1 MDSNPEFPTQELPA
15 PPPPELGP
23 APPKT
28 QLENP
33 IWTGWDVLLLAIIL
47 FVIPF
52 VVIIPLVVLLAA
64 KTIYPTLTFQQVA
77 QQKLWIAL
85 CAQFAWYVV
94 VLIYMVMFVE
104 GTYRQ
109 RFWDAIRWNWPRKT
123 WHLLVPMG
131 MVLVGLQGLEKF
143 FRLPKHIPLEEYLKN
158 PSVAVLMAIFAVSLG
173 PLMEELFF
181 RGFLYPVLARRW
193 GLFAAISITSVAF
206 GLIHGAQLAFSPGLV
221 LIVFLV
227 GLVLTIVRAKT
238 GSVGSSFVVHVSYNS
253 TLVILGAI
261 ASRHGLTP

>member
-1 MDSNPEFPTQELPA
+1 MDPNPEFPTQELPA
-15 PPPPELGP
+15 PPPELGTTP
-23 APPKT
+23 LKAP
-28 QLENP
+28 LENP
-33 IWTGWDVLLLAIIL
+33 VWNGWDVLRLALIQ

-52 VVIIPLVVLLAA
+52 VVIIPVVVLVAQ
-64 KTIYPTLTFQQVA
+64 KTLYRGLTFQQVG

-85 CAQFAWYVV
+85 CTQFAWYVV
-94 VLIYMVMFVE
+94 VLIYMVMFIE
-104 GTYRQ
+104 GTYRR

-123 WHLLVPMG
+123 WQLLVPLG
-131 MVLVGLQGLEKF
+131 MVLVLLQSLERF
-143 FRLPKHIPLEEYLKN
+143 FRLPKHIPMEEYLKN
-158 PSVAVLMAIFAVSLG
+158 PSVAVLTAIFAVSLG

-193 GLFAAISITSVAF
+193 GLFAAIAITSVAF

-227 GLVLTIVRAKT
+227 GLTLTVVRAKT
-238 GSVGSSFVVHVSYNS
+238 GSVASSLVVHLSYNS

-261 ASRHGLTP
+261 ASRRG

>member
-1 MDSNPEFPTQELPA
+1 MEVNPESQTEELQAPPA
-15 PPPPELGP
+15 PELEPPPVKPPPEN
-23 APPKT
+23 PP
-28 QLENP
+28 
-33 IWTGWDVLLLAIIL
+33 WSGWDVFRLALIQ

-52 VVIIPLVVLLAA
+52 LVIIPLAVLLAQ
-64 KTIYPTLTFQQVA
+64 KTLYRGLTFLQVG
-77 QQKLWIAL
+77 QKLWIAL
-85 CAQFAWYVV
+85 CTQFAWYLVV
-94 VLIYMVMFVE
+94 AVYMVMFVE
-104 GTYRQ
+104 GTYHL

-123 WHLLVPMG
+123 WVALVPLG
-131 MVLVGLQGLEKF
+131 MILVSLQGLERF
-143 FRLPKHIPLEEYLKN
+143 FRLPKHIPMEEFLKT
-158 PSVAVLMAIFAVSLG
+158 PSAAVLTAIFAVSLG

-193 GLFAAISITSVAF
+193 GLIAAISITSVAF

-227 GLVLTIVRAKT
+227 GLVLTLVRAKT

-261 ASRHGLTP
+261 ASRHGLK

>member
-1 MDSNPEFPTQELPA
+1 MDPNPEFQTQELPA
-15 PPPPELGP
+15 PPAPELGP
-23 APPKT
+23 TSPKAP
-28 QLENP
+28 LENP
-33 IWTGWDVLLLAIIL
+33 IWTGWDVLLLAIIQ

-64 KTIYPTLTFQQVA
+64 KTLYPTLTFMQVA

-85 CAQFAWYVV
+85 CTQFAWYVV

-104 GTYRQ
+104 GTYRR
-109 RFWDAIRWNWPRKT
+109 RFWDAIRWNWPRKA
-123 WHLLVPMG
+123 WQWLVPLG
-131 MVLVGLQGLEKF
+131 MVLVALQGLEKF
-143 FRLPKHIPLEEYLKN
+143 FRLPKHIPMEEYLKT
-158 PSVAVLMAIFAVSLG
+158 PSIAILTAIFAVSLG

-193 GLFAAISITSVAF
+193 GLFAAIAITSVAF

-227 GLVLTIVRAKT
+227 GLVLTIVRAQT
-238 GSVGSSFVVHVSYNS
+238 GSVGSSLVVHVSYNS
-253 TLVILGAI
+253 TLVILGAF